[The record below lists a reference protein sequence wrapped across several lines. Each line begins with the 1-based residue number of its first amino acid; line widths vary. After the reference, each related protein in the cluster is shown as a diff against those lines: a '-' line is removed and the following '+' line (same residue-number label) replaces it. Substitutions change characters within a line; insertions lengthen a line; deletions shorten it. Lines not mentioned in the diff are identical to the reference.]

1 MGKAKVSMLDIGQSV
16 SHHIF
21 SNLCLESEMLET
33 YNQQFCF
40 KSPFVVGWL
49 DSSKHK
55 AKDGV
60 ILHSHLDQIKLF
72 KISNKIK

>member
-21 SNLCLESEMLET
+21 SNLCLESEMSET
-33 YNQQFCF
+33 YKICF
-40 KSPFVVGWL
+40 KSPFMVGWL

>member
-33 YNQQFCF
+33 YIINNSFQI
-40 KSPFVVGWL
+40 PIYGWL
-49 DSSKHK
+49 VGLVKT
-55 AKDGV
+55 
-60 ILHSHLDQIKLF
+60 
-72 KISNKIK
+72 

>member
-1 MGKAKVSMLDIGQSV
+1 M
-16 SHHIF
+16 
-21 SNLCLESEMLET
+21 
-33 YNQQFCF
+33 
-40 KSPFVVGWL
+40 VGWL

-72 KISNKIK
+72 KISNKIKQFQKVWLDPFQLDNH

>member
-1 MGKAKVSMLDIGQSV
+1 M
-16 SHHIF
+16 
-21 SNLCLESEMLET
+21 
-33 YNQQFCF
+33 
-40 KSPFVVGWL
+40 VGWL

-72 KISNKIK
+72 KISNKIKQFQKVWLDPFQLDNHGHLIKDNKCNTAKSSKDIEK